1 MAFIESIEN
10 QQLAVDSFDQIF
22 FSSVKLPLMV
32 RKVEGLSVVELV
44 RRGKARARGGGGSRI
59 VVEGSM
65 CFSDITVKQPPIV
78 GALILRLHGIVA
90 P

>member
-44 RRGKARARGGGGSRI
+44 RRGKARARGGGGA
-59 VVEGSM
+59 G
-65 CFSDITVKQPPIV
+65 
-78 GALILRLHGIVA
+78 
-90 P
+90 